1 MQGTGKKALI
11 AMSGG
16 VDSSVAAHLTQAAG
30 YSCIGCTMRLYDA
43 DTAGTPRENGCC
55 SLSDVEDARAVAYRL
70 GMPYYVFN
78 FCAEFRASVLQNFID
93 VYTDGRTPNPCIEC
107 NRYMKFAKLLERARV
122 LGCDVLVTGHYARI
136 GQEGG
141 RYTLQKALDPAKDQ
155 SYVLYMLTQ
164 EQLAHIRFPLGTLTK
179 AEVRALAQANGFVN
193 AAKRDSQDLC
203 FVPDGDYPAAIR
215 RLTGRTPTP
224 GDYLDTAGR
233 VIGRHKGI
241 EYYTVG
247 QHKGLGLSTAEPLYV
262 LAIDAA
268 RNTVTLGPNEAL
280 FRTAARVESVNW
292 IAGAPPAGRVCCTAK
307 VRYRQAEQPA
317 AVTPTGPDTALLE
330 FDAPQRAITPG
341 QAAVFYDGD
350 TVLGGGVLA
359 WPAG

>member
-1 MQGTGKKALI
+1 MPKALI

-16 VDSSVAAHLTQAAG
+16 VDSSVAARLTLDAG
-30 YSCIGCTMRLYDA
+30 YDGIGCTMRLYDN
-43 DTAGTPRENGCC
+43 DEAGLPREKGCC
-55 SLSDVEDARAVAYRL
+55 SLSDVEDARAVAHRL

-78 FCAEFRASVLQNFID
+78 FCDAFRDTVLRDFTAEYAR
-93 VYTDGRTPNPCIEC
+93 GRTPNPCIVC
-107 NRYMKFAKLLERARV
+107 NRTMKFQKLLERAAI
-122 LGCDVLVTGHYARI
+122 LGCDALVTGHYARI
-136 GQEGG
+136 VQEGG
-141 RYTLQKALDPAKDQ
+141 RYTLKKALDPAKDQ

-164 EQLAHIRFPLGTLTK
+164 AQLARIRFPLGTLTK
-179 AEVRALAQANGFVN
+179 AEVRRLAEQNGFAN
-193 AAKRDSQDLC
+193 AAKPDSQDLC

-215 RLTGRTPTP
+215 RLTGRAPAP
-224 GDYLDTAGR
+224 GDYLDAQGR
-233 VIGRHKGI
+233 VLGRHKGV

-262 LAIDAA
+262 LSIDAA
-268 RNTVTLGPNEAL
+268 ANTVTLGRNADL
-280 FRTAARVESVNW
+280 FGSTARVENVNW
-292 IAGAPPAGRVCCTAK
+292 VAGTAPAGPVRCAAR

-317 AVTPTGPDTALLE
+317 TVTPTGPDTAQLE

-359 WPAG
+359 